1 MRINKFFQAIVA
13 LGFTTTIPLSAVRAD
28 IIEAVPTAWRLENYV
43 GATGVAAWYTGSP
56 CTTGALS
63 FNSSATADDK
73 NRFWSLVMTA
83 KVSGKPIG
91 VAYTNVSGSCQIVS
105 FYLKEQ

>member
-1 MRINKFFQAIVA
+1 MKICPSFRALVASGLVA
-13 LGFTTTIPLSAVRAD
+13 LAPLSAAQAESLD
-28 IIEAVPTAWRLENYV
+28 AVPTAWRLENYV
-43 GATGVAAWYTGSP
+43 GATGVAAWFTGST
-56 CTTGALS
+56 CTNGGLG

-91 VAYTNVSGSCQIVS
+91 VIYTNISGSCQIAS

>member
-1 MRINKFFQAIVA
+1 MRINKVFGVFAA
-13 LGFTTTIPLSAVRAD
+13 WSLAATIPFSAGHAD

-43 GATGVAAWYTGSP
+43 GATGIAAWYTGSP
-56 CTTGALS
+56 CATGNLS

-91 VAYTNVSGSCQIVS
+91 VAYVNVSGSCQIVS

>member
-1 MRINKFFQAIVA
+1 MKIRLLIASGLAA
-13 LGFTTTIPLSAVRAD
+13 LAPLSAAQAD
-28 IIEAVPTAWRLENYV
+28 SLEAVPTAWRLENYV

-56 CTTGALS
+56 CTSGNLS
-63 FNSSATADDK
+63 FNSSATTDDK

-91 VAYTNVSGSCQIVS
+91 VVYTNSGGSCQIVS